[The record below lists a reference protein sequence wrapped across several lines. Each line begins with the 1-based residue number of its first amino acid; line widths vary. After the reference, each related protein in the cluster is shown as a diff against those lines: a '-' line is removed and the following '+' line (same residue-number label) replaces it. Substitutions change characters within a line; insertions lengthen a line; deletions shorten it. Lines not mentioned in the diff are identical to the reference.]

1 MPVETGCIPGYS
13 HDRSKWKETM
23 TTKRK
28 NAGFTLVELMV
39 VIALIAI
46 TAAVAVPGFRG
57 LIEANRQ
64 TSAANSVIGILN
76 FARSEAVRRGEPV
89 QVLPVGG
96 AYNNGL
102 RVVLASDVNTVIR
115 RIEPMPGSVT
125 LSRTGG
131 VDPTFSGNGMKQN
144 GASTVYQ
151 VCPGNG
157 EAGVSVVVNAGGQ
170 TSRDQVAPA
179 CS

>member
-1 MPVETGCIPGYS
+1 
-13 HDRSKWKETM
+13 
-23 TTKRK
+23 
-28 NAGFTLVELMV
+28 
-39 VIALIAI
+39 
-46 TAAVAVPGFRG
+46 
-57 LIEANRQ
+57 
-64 TSAANSVIGILN
+64 
-76 FARSEAVRRGEPV
+76 
-89 QVLPVGG
+89 
-96 AYNNGL
+96 
-102 RVVLASDVNTVIR
+102 
-115 RIEPMPGSVT
+115 MPGSVT